1 MSVEEIFTEEELL
14 DIKDAAY
21 ERHLTV
27 RDIIRQAVMEDLV
40 R

>member
-14 DIKDAAY
+14 DIKAAAY
-21 ERHLTV
+21 ERHLAV
-27 RDIIRQAVMEDLV
+27 KDVIHQAVMEDLV